1 MKEHRDNVGKDLND
15 EGKGHKDKDQK
26 EIVRDNNQKKI
37 MSAAETV
44 FAQYGFKGATTEMIS
59 RLAGIPKA
67 NLHYYY
73 NTKAILYQELL
84 EKILNEWM
92 EAAEVFDD
100 IEEPK
105 LALTKYVR
113 SKMQYS
119 RNRPQASK
127 VWANEIIHGAPVV
140 GSFLE
145 TTLKQWL
152 DDRIE
157 IIESWIKQG
166 KICVLDPTAFIFMI
180 WSVTQHYADFE
191 QQIEILNHY
200 EPYTDEDFELKTKQ
214 VVKFVLASAG
224 LN

>member
-1 MKEHRDNVGKDLND
+1 M
-15 EGKGHKDKDQK
+15 KDQK
-26 EIVRDNNQKKI
+26 EIVRDSNQKKI
-37 MSAAETV
+37 LSAAEDV
-44 FAQYGFKGATTEMIS
+44 FAQFGFKGATTEKIAK
-59 RLAGIPKA
+59 LTGIPKA

-73 NTKAILYQELL
+73 KTKAILYQELL

-100 IEEPK
+100 IEEPR

-145 TTLKQWL
+145 TTLKRWL
-152 DDRIE
+152 EDRTRIIKKWIE
-157 IIESWIKQG
+157 QG
-166 KICVLDPTAFIFMI
+166 KIHSLDPTAFIYMI

-191 QQIEILNHY
+191 QQIKILNHRKS
-200 EPYTDEDFELKTKQ
+200 YTDEEFELKTQQ
-214 VVKFVLASAG
+214 VIKFVLASAG
-224 LN
+224 LTI

>member
-1 MKEHRDNVGKDLND
+1 MKMKERKDSVSKTYVN
-15 EGKGHKDKDQK
+15 KNKDQK
-26 EIVRDNNQKKI
+26 EIVRDSNQKKI
-37 MSAAETV
+37 MAAAEV
-44 FAQYGFKGATTEMIS
+44 IFARFGFKGATTEKIAK
-59 RLAGIPKA
+59 LAGIPKA

-73 NTKAILYQELL
+73 KTKAILYQELL
-84 EKILNEWM
+84 EIILNEWM
-92 EAAEVFDD
+92 EAAEVFDN
-100 IEEPK
+100 IEEPQ

-119 RNRPQASK
+119 RNRPLASK

-152 DDRIE
+152 NDRVE
-157 IIESWIKQG
+157 IIQSWIEQG
-166 KICVLDPTAFIFMI
+166 KIHSLDPTAFIYMI

-191 QQIEILNHY
+191 QQIEILNHGESY
-200 EPYTDEDFELKTKQ
+200 SDEEYELKTQQ